1 MTDLSTTYLGLSLA
15 HPIVASASPLGKSL
29 DGVRSLE
36 DGGAAAVVLASV
48 FEEQILMD
56 NASFARYLDAGTQ
69 SVAESLSYFPSVDT
83 TPAGPEEYLRF
94 IGDARTAVH
103 VPVIASLNGSTDAG
117 WVDYA
122 SQIERAG
129 ASALELNI
137 FHLPVDPTETGRS
150 VEERAVRTVEAIRR
164 TIRIP
169 LAVKVGPYFSAMGEM
184 AARFAAA
191 GADGLVLFNRFYQ
204 PDFDLDTLEVEPSL
218 ALSSP
223 TEIRLPL
230 FWIAALRGRVGLSL
244 GATTGV
250 ATFREVVKYLLAG
263 ADVVMTTAALLRHG
277 PGHLAVLRDGLRTW
291 MEERAYASVAELR
304 GAMSRANVA
313 DPSAFDRANY
323 VRILNSWR

>member
-1 MTDLSTTYLGLSLA
+1 MTDLSTTYLGLQLA
-15 HPIVASASPLGKSL
+15 HPIVASASPLSKSL

-36 DGGAAAVVLASV
+36 DGGAAAIVLASV
-48 FEEQILMD
+48 FEEQIRMD
-56 NASFARYLDAGTQ
+56 NESFARYLDAGTD
-69 SVAESLSYFPSVDT
+69 SVAESLSYFPAVDA
-83 TPAGPEEYLRF
+83 TPAGPEEYLRL
-94 IGDARTAVH
+94 ITDARAAVR
-103 VPVIASLNGSTDAG
+103 VPVIASLNGASDAG

-137 FHLPVDPTETGRS
+137 FHLPVDATETGRS
-150 VEERAVRTVEAIRR
+150 VEERAVRIVEAIRR
-164 TIRIP
+164 ATRIP
-169 LAVKVGPYFSAMGEM
+169 LAVKVGPYFSAVGEM

-204 PDFDLDTLEVEPSL
+204 PDFDLDELEVEPSL

-223 TEIRLPL
+223 AEIRLPL
-230 FWIAALRGRVGLSL
+230 FWIAALRGRVSLSL

-250 ATFREVVKYLLAG
+250 ATFKEVVKYLLAG

-277 PGHLAVLRDGLRTW
+277 PGHLAVLRDGLVAW
-291 MEERAYASVAELR
+291 MEERKYASVAELR
-304 GAMSRANVA
+304 GAMSRTNVA

-323 VRILNSWR
+323 LRILNSWR

>member
-1 MTDLSTTYLGLSLA
+1 MTDLSTTYLGLPLA

-56 NASFARYLDAGTQ
+56 NASFARYLDAGTH

-83 TPAGPEEYLRF
+83 TPAGPEEYLRL
-94 IGDARTAVH
+94 IGDARAALR

-137 FHLPVDPTETGRS
+137 FHLPVDAGETGRS

-164 TIRIP
+164 AIRIP
-169 LAVKVGPYFSAMGEM
+169 LAVKVGPYFSAVGEM
-184 AARFAAA
+184 ATRFAAA
-191 GADGLVLFNRFYQ
+191 GADGLVLFNRFYH
-204 PDFDLDTLEVEPSL
+204 PDFDLDKLEVEPSL

-223 TEIRLPL
+223 AEIRLPL

-250 ATFREVVKYLLAG
+250 DTFKEVVKYLLAG

-291 MEERAYASVAELR
+291 MEEREYASVAELR